1 MFGHQ
6 RRVKGRLRQRAE
18 AGCNRA
24 GEVRDG
30 ISGKVAIGDVEIVE
44 PDQAMRIRL
53 QTSHP

>member
-6 RRVKGRLRQRAE
+6 RRVNGRLRQRAE

-30 ISGKVAIGDVEIVE
+30 ISGKVAIGDVEIV
-44 PDQAMRIRL
+44 P
-53 QTSHP
+53 